1 MKKIIALGT
10 LAYAAWALPL
20 IAATGAEALA
30 DSVTCLTV
38 EAPSGG
44 DRVVGFA
51 KKELLRVLKG
61 VEGRIILREE
71 KGLKPQQWRLRS
83 EADGTLVISGRD
95 GMGIAYGVFTFLEKH
110 AGAAWYAPDTEVL
123 PDLRGWKLPHL
134 DETGAPVFLDREMY
148 VGTDYMDTT
157 WRLRNKETR
166 RAAYNVGLRYGSP
179 GACHTFAAYTKA
191 LKAAHPELFGKRL
204 AANGRVC
211 NTLCLTDPVTRAFVA
226 EEMCRYIE
234 QDAEAA
240 RKAGAPSY
248 AVPRIYEISQD
259 DGGSSGECMCERCK
273 ALTEAEGSY
282 SGPMIDFASDVAR
295 RVGARHPEVS
305 VQTFAYSYTMKPP
318 KTVKGA
324 DNLIVRYCDSH
335 VFTPLLR
342 GTPPGDVLEEWGRH
356 AANISLWGYWRNYTG
371 TPLPMM
377 KSIADIGAEL
387 RFVRDCHVKNY
398 FAEDEAPLSRSFA
411 MLQHWLFLKLT
422 ENPDQD
428 EQALARRFMAAYY
441 GAAARPMTQFRD
453 YLERRQESTYAYLDR
468 EFFEKANA
476 WLDEAERLVADD
488 ARSLGHVRWDRVI
501 VDRGAFLTF
510 ADTLKQGY
518 KMDVKAVAARLKVNH
533 RALLKGWTAL
543 KAGGKTT
550 LERRL
555 KAADDE
561 AMIYANYPVAI
572 PERFAGKTVV
582 DRLSIDQ
589 APSAAKLVNDPDAAA
604 GYAFY
609 IPKTKAAL
617 PFSFGFYHAESKSR
631 GEVWFKAKA
640 DVPQDEKFHLYR
652 VGRSALLKGF
662 YVWFDST
669 WRYRCWE
676 KTIGIVPEEWD
687 VWVSAKFTG
696 PAFVE
701 GSKSENR
708 VLFDRVLFVKPEDSA
723 GTKVKDEGDGEGK
736 CEGNFNLNPT
746 LNLTPCAIVVPDDR
760 PDDVPKHLAAVAR
773 ELAHDIEESTGRRL
787 PVVFAKEARPKA
799 KCIYIG
805 ETFAEREG
813 LLPKDRPL
821 ENFDYVVAEKDGS
834 VYLFGHDRT
843 RFADPGRKAQWWRYC
858 LLASGRAVV
867 SFMENE
873 MGVAFL
879 APGRAGRD
887 IPKKKSIAVRKG
899 VYRLRRESQIAGVS
913 RELEMM
919 YDLASGI
926 YGLGTWRSHG
936 GHLYPAAVPFA
947 KYAKSH
953 PEYFP
958 LHGTARVKS
967 NGVNALCISN
977 PEVEQLLVDF
987 IVAEMDDGAD
997 IVELGQNDGTSWC
1010 RCEKCRAYA
1019 GTAPADWGEKFWIFH
1034 RRIAE
1039 KVNAL
1044 RPEKTVQIISYGP
1057 TAMPPRTFTEFP
1069 PNVMIE
1075 LMNCRPAALSAWRN
1089 YKVARGFSNYVYHWG
1104 DYPSPGYTAKN
1115 SIAAMAAAARTYR
1128 EYGIKIVY
1136 RCGYGELFGTEGP
1149 AYYVFNKLLFDPS
1162 LDEEEVFG
1170 QYVGRAYGPAAK
1182 VMMKFHTLQDG
1193 RIEMYN
1199 ALDAGIDGNRRVV
1212 PKHAADLLAAMYPP
1226 DVLAQLGN
1234 LLAAAERTA
1243 GLSAKQAMRLRLVR
1257 LEYEYLAH
1265 LIRPIHLYFGYLAAP
1280 SADTFRPL
1288 ADALE
1293 SRASFIDS
1301 LGDGKGRV
1309 RGIEGW
1315 DRLHPFFPTGR
1326 FNRKMMATNGR
1337 LSARL
1342 DAPFAW
1348 DAKAMLAKGFLPG
1361 KTKVATKAPLA
1372 DGEPSA
1378 TDFEHGAWAAAK
1390 WNELNGLQLEKIA
1403 NRTRF
1408 KAVAGAD
1415 ALYLAV
1421 ETTLPDDRKY
1431 DPTGRDSSCYL
1442 RDCID
1447 FAIAPDM
1454 AGDKAYHFVFGPVE
1468 NSCLDEALGLI
1479 TDELDPKYGSYD
1491 GEWNGEWSY
1500 APVRADG
1507 LWRTRVKIPYATLGV
1522 IRPAPGAKWRMNL
1535 GRLAEPDSKGSTPYA
1550 YCEFSSWSPNFESR
1564 SFSDVGAMG
1573 EVVFE

>member
-1 MKKIIALGT
+1 MKRLILT
-10 LAYAAWALPL
+10 LACVYAL
-20 IAATGAEALA
+20 IGYSADLA
-30 DSVTCLTV
+30 V

-44 DRVVGFA
+44 DRVVDFA

-61 VEGRIILREE
+61 VEGRIVLREE
-71 KGLKPQQWRLRS
+71 KDLKPQQWRFRS

-123 PDLRGWKLPHL
+123 PNLQGWKLPRL
-134 DETGAPVFLDREMY
+134 DETGAPAFLDREMY
-148 VGTDYMDTT
+148 VGTDYMDGI

-166 RAAYNVGLRYGSP
+166 RAAFGVGIRPGKP

-240 RKAGAPSY
+240 RKAGDPSY
-248 AVPRIYEISQD
+248 AVPSIYEISQD
-259 DGGSSGECMCERCK
+259 DGGSSDECMCERCK
-273 ALTEAEGSY
+273 ALAEAEGSY
-282 SGPMIDFASDVAR
+282 SGPMIDFASEVAR
-295 RVGARHPEVS
+295 RVGARHPEVF

-324 DNLIVRYCDSH
+324 DNLFVRYCDSR
-335 VFTPLLR
+335 VFAPLLR
-342 GTPPGDVLEEWGRH
+342 GTPQGDALEEWGHH

-371 TPLPMM
+371 KPLPMM
-377 KSIADIGAEL
+377 KRIADIGAEL

-411 MLQHWLFLKLT
+411 MLQHWLFLKLA

-428 EQALARRFMAAYY
+428 EQTLARRFMSAYY

-468 EFFEKANA
+468 EFFEKTNA

-488 ARSLGHVRWDRVI
+488 ARSLGHVRWERVI

-510 ADTLKQGY
+510 ADTRKQGY
-518 KMDVKAVAARLKVNH
+518 KMDVKAVAARLRANH
-533 RALLKGWTAL
+533 RELLTGWTAL
-543 KAGGKTT
+543 KIGGKTT

-662 YVWFDST
+662 YVWFDPT

-701 GSKSENR
+701 GSTEENR
-708 VLFDRVLFVKPEDSA
+708 VLFDRVLFVKP
-723 GTKVKDEGDGEGK
+723 DGESADAGANGGGAASV
-736 CEGNFNLNPT
+736 EI
-746 LNLTPCAIVVPDDR
+746 TPDYAIVVPDAR

-773 ELAHDIEESTGRRL
+773 ELAHDIEESTGMRL
-787 PVVFAKEARPKA
+787 PVVSAKDVHPKA
-799 KCIYIG
+799 KGLYIG
-805 ETFAEREG
+805 EMFAEREG

-834 VYLFGHDRT
+834 IYLFGHDRT
-843 RFADPGRKAQWWRYC
+843 RFADPGRKTQWWRQC

-887 IPKKKSIAVRKG
+887 IPKKKSLAVRKG

-958 LHGTARVKS
+958 LHGNARVKS

-1010 RCEKCRAYA
+1010 QCEKCRAYA
-1019 GTAPADWGEKFWIFH
+1019 GTAPGDWGEKFWIFH

-1057 TAMPPRTFTEFP
+1057 TAMPPRTFTAFP

-1104 DYPSPGYTAKN
+1104 DYPSPGFTAKN
-1115 SIAAMAAAARTYR
+1115 SVAAMAAAARKYR

-1149 AYYVFNKLLFDPS
+1149 AYYVFNKLLFEPS
-1162 LDEEEVFG
+1162 LDETEVFG
-1170 QYVGRAYGPAAK
+1170 QYVSRAYGPAAK
-1182 VMMKFHTLQDG
+1182 AMMKFHALQDE

-1212 PKHAADLLAAMYPP
+1212 PKHAADMLAALYPP
-1226 DVLAQLGN
+1226 DVLAKLGN

-1243 GLSAKQAMRLRLVR
+1243 GLSAKHAMRLRLVR
-1257 LEYEYLAH
+1257 LEYDYLVH

-1280 SADTFRPL
+1280 STDTFRPL

-1326 FNRKMMATNGR
+1326 FDRKRLATNGR

-1361 KTKVATKAPLA
+1361 KTKV
-1372 DGEPSA
+1372 EVRVPSVEWRSGGVRECGSE
-1378 TDFEHGAWAAAK
+1378 TFDFEQGAWAAAK

-1408 KAVAGAD
+1408 KVVAGMD

-1431 DPTGRDSSCYL
+1431 EPTGHDSSCYL

-1468 NSCLDEALGLI
+1468 NSSLEEALGLI
-1479 TDELDPKYGSYD
+1479 TDELDPKYGTYD

-1522 IRPAPGAKWRMNL
+1522 TRPAPGAKWRMNL

-1564 SFSDVGAMG
+1564 SFADLGAMG

>member
-1 MKKIIALGT
+1 MKRIMALGA
-10 LAYAAWALPL
+10 LAYAAGVLPL
-20 IAATGAEALA
+20 IAATGTEALG
-30 DSVTCLTV
+30 DSVAGLTV

-44 DRVVGFA
+44 DPVVGFA
-51 KKELLRVLKG
+51 KKELLRVLKD
-61 VEGRIILREE
+61 VEGRIVLREE
-71 KGLKPQQWRLRS
+71 KDLKPQQWRFRS

-148 VGTDYMDTT
+148 VGTDYMDST

-166 RAAYNVGLRYGSP
+166 RAAYSVGLRYGKP

-211 NTLCLTDPVTRAFVA
+211 RTLCLTDPVTRAFVA

-240 RKAGAPSY
+240 RKAGDPSY
-248 AVPRIYEISQD
+248 AVPSIYEISQD

-273 ALTEAEGSY
+273 ALAEAEGSY
-282 SGPMIDFASDVAR
+282 SGPMIDFASEVAR

-324 DNLIVRYCDSH
+324 DNLFVRYCDSH
-335 VFTPLLR
+335 VFAPLLR
-342 GTPPGDVLEEWGRH
+342 GTPQGDALEEWGRH

-371 TPLPMM
+371 KPLPMM
-377 KSIADIGAEL
+377 KRIADIGAEL

-411 MLQHWLFLKLT
+411 MLQHWLFLKLA

-428 EQALARRFMAAYY
+428 EQALARRFMSAYY

-476 WLDEAERLVADD
+476 WLDEAERLAAGD
-488 ARSLGHVRWDRVI
+488 ARSLGHVRWERVI

-518 KMDVKAVAARLKVNH
+518 KMDVKAVAARLKANH
-533 RALLKGWTAL
+533 QALLKSWTAL
-543 KAGGKTT
+543 KTGGKTT

-555 KAADDE
+555 KAAEDE

-589 APSAAKLVNDPDAAA
+589 APSAAKLVSDPDAAA

-640 DVPQDEKFHLYR
+640 DVPQDEKFHLYH

-708 VLFDRVLFVKPEDSA
+708 VLFDRVLFVKEDTA
-723 GTKVKDEGDGEGK
+723 GMNCSQITSDTIVHKSQIPIVGG
-736 CEGNFNLNPT
+736 PT
-746 LNLTPCAIVVPDDR
+746 SVSAIVVPDDR

-773 ELAHDIEESTGRRL
+773 ELAHDIEESTGMRL
-787 PVVFAKEARPKA
+787 PVISAKDARPNA

-821 ENFDYVVAEKDGS
+821 ENFDSVVAEKDGS

-843 RFADPGRKAQWWRYC
+843 HFADPGRKAQWWRYC

-887 IPKKKSIAVRKG
+887 VPKKESIAVRKG

-936 GHLYPAAVPFA
+936 GHLYPAAVPFS
-947 KYAKSH
+947 KYSKTH
-953 PEYFP
+953 PEYF
-958 LHGTARVKS
+958 TK
-967 NGVNALCISN
+967 
-977 PEVEQLLVDF
+977 
-987 IVAEMDDGAD
+987 AEWAD
-997 IVELGQNDGTSWC
+997 NN
-1010 RCEKCRAYA
+1010 K
-1019 GTAPADWGEKFWIFH
+1019 
-1034 RRIAE
+1034 
-1039 KVNAL
+1039 
-1044 RPEKTVQIISYGP
+1044 
-1057 TAMPPRTFTEFP
+1057 
-1069 PNVMIE
+1069 
-1075 LMNCRPAALSAWRN
+1075 
-1089 YKVARGFSNYVYHWG
+1089 
-1104 DYPSPGYTAKN
+1104 PSKKPQ
-1115 SIAAMAAAARTYR
+1115 R
-1128 EYGIKIVY
+1128 EYK
-1136 RCGYGELFGTEGP
+1136 GE
-1149 AYYVFNKLLFDPS
+1149 FDPS
-1162 LDEEEVFG
+1162 KYTKSTFLSVSEIDQRDKRTFVVTIDWIKSGMEVWKTDRNG
-1170 QYVGRAYGPAAK
+1170 K
-1182 VMMKFHTLQDG
+1182 
-1193 RIEMYN
+1193 
-1199 ALDAGIDGNRRVV
+1199 RVI
-1212 PKHAADLLAAMYPP
+1212 KADLLTIVNNALSDNKGIY
-1226 DVLAQLGN
+1226 DK
-1234 LLAAAERTA
+1234 ERKEYIFTTENR
-1243 GLSAKQAMRLRLVR
+1243 AKKFHDSVSV
-1257 LEYEYLAH
+1257 
-1265 LIRPIHLYFGYLAAP
+1265 I
-1280 SADTFRPL
+1280 SADR
-1288 ADALE
+1288 
-1293 SRASFIDS
+1293 R
-1301 LGDGKGRV
+1301 
-1309 RGIEGW
+1309 
-1315 DRLHPFFPTGR
+1315 
-1326 FNRKMMATNGR
+1326 
-1337 LSARL
+1337 
-1342 DAPFAW
+1342 
-1348 DAKAMLAKGFLPG
+1348 
-1361 KTKVATKAPLA
+1361 
-1372 DGEPSA
+1372 
-1378 TDFEHGAWAAAK
+1378 
-1390 WNELNGLQLEKIA
+1390 
-1403 NRTRF
+1403 
-1408 KAVAGAD
+1408 KAVWAS
-1415 ALYLAV
+1415 YKV
-1421 ETTLPDDRKY
+1421 EKKE
-1431 DPTGRDSSCYL
+1431 G
-1442 RDCID
+1442 
-1447 FAIAPDM
+1447 
-1454 AGDKAYHFVFGPVE
+1454 
-1468 NSCLDEALGLI
+1468 
-1479 TDELDPKYGSYD
+1479 
-1491 GEWNGEWSY
+1491 
-1500 APVRADG
+1500 
-1507 LWRTRVKIPYATLGV
+1507 
-1522 IRPAPGAKWRMNL
+1522 
-1535 GRLAEPDSKGSTPYA
+1535 
-1550 YCEFSSWSPNFESR
+1550 
-1564 SFSDVGAMG
+1564 
-1573 EVVFE
+1573 